1 MFRDCG
7 VSFQLDGTTRIVTI
21 HVVQTKRS
29 CDLEDSASLS
39 PVSSQPRVGIGI
51 GGLVNAL
58 LSLQAALHAGKDHM
72 VVPLIP

>member
-21 HVVQTKRS
+21 HVVQTKRA
-29 CDLEDSASLS
+29 CDLEDSALLS
-39 PVSSQPRVGIGI
+39 PVSSQLGVGIGI

-58 LSLQAALHAGKDHM
+58 LSLQAALHAGKDHT